1 MQSGPTLLIDA
12 DILAYRHA
20 AGGQRVYKFSEN
32 EEEWGVILDP
42 FEQVVEEFKA
52 EVDEWID
59 KFQAKAV
66 AMAWSDTANFRKVI
80 LPSYKSNRKDVAK
93 PLHLAAL
100 RAWGQA
106 NYKCYLRPTLEGD
119 DVLGILATHKTL
131 IRGEKIVI
139 SLDKDLKTIPC
150 VIYND
155 GKDELR
161 RISWE
166 EADWW
171 HMWQTLTGDTCDGYK
186 GCPGIGPKRAA
197 EIMPDVAL
205 GVPPGLWDAIVP
217 RTKPRVSPRRTLWF
231 KHVWPASSVPRTTT
245 SNGRNPSC
253 GNPLVDCAAPH
264 AAVGWHLRVL
274 PHVRTAHPPE
284 AGWGRG
290 WDHLHRG

>member
-205 GVPPGLWDAIVP
+205 GVPPGLWDAIVATYEAKGLTEEDALVQARVARILRATDYNFKRKEPILWQPP
-217 RTKPRVSPRRTLWF
+217 R
-231 KHVWPASSVPRTTT
+231 
-245 SNGRNPSC
+245 
-253 GNPLVDCAAPH
+253 
-264 AAVGWHLRVL
+264 
-274 PHVRTAHPPE
+274 
-284 AGWGRG
+284 
-290 WDHLHRG
+290 